1 MRSKEDAQD
10 YRYFP
15 DPDLVPIEI
24 SDEWMDKVREAQPEF
39 RDEKKVRY
47 KEEYDLSDYD
57 IDIITGSKH
66 LADIF
71 EATIALGSEPKEV
84 SNWLMGETIRLVNES
99 EMDIDDVSFK
109 PEHLAKLIEMI
120 KNNEINRSVG
130 KEVFEKVFK
139 EDIDPAAYVEEH
151 GLKSMNDEGALKAT
165 IEEIVANNPKPI
177 DISKVININAILNRF
192 LPFYQNTAH
201 HVLQSGTDITGNTD
215 YSQCSTRSITGSN
228 IHCHQTT
235 QKTDQN
241 SDT

>member
-1 MRSKEDAQD
+1 MKECFDKYYGSSKI
-10 YRYFP
+10 YLFP
-15 DPDLVPIEI
+15 NLKFSAFFKRDVYKRQDPDLVPIEI
-24 SDEWMDKVREAQPEF
+24 SDEWMDKVRDAQPEF

-47 KEEYDLSDYD
+47 KEEYDLPDYD

-151 GLKSMNDEGALKAT
+151 GLKSCLLYT
-165 IEEIVANNPKPI
+165 SRCV
-177 DISKVININAILNRF
+177 
-192 LPFYQNTAH
+192 
-201 HVLQSGTDITGNTD
+201 
-215 YSQCSTRSITGSN
+215 
-228 IHCHQTT
+228 
-235 QKTDQN
+235 
-241 SDT
+241 